1 MKNINIKKYFE
12 SLQLIDLL
20 GGAGRGFDAGVVG

>member
-1 MKNINIKKYFE
+1 MKNMKIKKYFK

-20 GGAGRGFDAGVVG
+20 GGAGRGLNAGVVG